1 MEQLLCDN
9 CNTKLSIKRIFLET
23 VALSAK
29 SQDEKRKKAP
39 PYDQRQNDKKYMINT
54 IFFIERLK
62 MIQEI

>member
-9 CNTKLSIKRIFLET
+9 RNTKLSIKHIFFHT

-39 PYDQRQNDKKYMINT
+39 LYDQRQIDKKYMRNT

-62 MIQEI
+62 IIQEI

>member
-9 CNTKLSIKRIFLET
+9 RNTKLSIKRIFLET

-39 PYDQRQNDKKYMINT
+39 PLRSKT
-54 IFFIERLK
+54 ER
-62 MIQEI
+62 